1 MCFLQSTLHRFQR
14 LKTSIP
20 MWFINSELRAL
31 VYVACTTLLLYP
43 RSAGTQGVCSA
54 SPHLQTT
61 VYEQVVS
68 INTEVLTNTTF
79 FPIPEVAV
87 TVSNA
92 PTSING
98 VTTFHWTKTQTE
110 IDSIRVSRASSVL
123 TATPTVALNEFVLMI
138 QPRVQRTHDKRKLN
152 SKRQSGTFYVSS
164 GEVML

>member
-1 MCFLQSTLHRFQR
+1 
-14 LKTSIP
+14 
-20 MWFINSELRAL
+20 MWFIDPELRTL

-43 RSAGTQGVCSA
+43 RSAKAQDFCSA
-54 SPHLQTT
+54 SSRLQTT

-68 INTEVLTNTTF
+68 ISTEVLTNTTF

-87 TVSNA
+87 TVNNA

-110 IDSIRVSRASSVL
+110 VDSIRVSRASSVL
-123 TATPTVALNEFVLMI
+123 IATPTIALNEFVLMV
-138 QPRVQRTHDKRKLN
+138 QPHVQRTHHRRKLN
-152 SKRQSGTFYVSS
+152 AKRQSGTYYVNS